1 MIQNNVSMPSFKG
14 LIYFK
19 KEELAVNTDSIRTLQ
34 SEAGQTVIKYK
45 NIYNPTGAAM
55 GTTTRVN
62 CDIDTVIDAYKKACC
77 SKDTVV
83 TI

>member
-45 NIYNPTGAAM
+45 NI
-55 GTTTRVN
+55 
-62 CDIDTVIDAYKKACC
+62 
-77 SKDTVV
+77 
-83 TI
+83 

>member
-19 KEELAVNTDSIRTLQ
+19 NQKVAVNTDEIREISDYCGS
-34 SEAGQTVIKYK
+34 SEIKYK
-45 NIYNPTGAAM
+45 NIYNATGNAH
-55 GTTTRVN
+55 GTNLKVHPSV
-62 CDIDTVIDAYKKACC
+62 DVVIDAYKKACC
-77 SKDTVV
+77 CKDTVV

>member
-19 KEELAVNTDSIRTLQ
+19 NQKVAVNTDEIREISDYCGS
-34 SEAGQTVIKYK
+34 SEIKYK
-45 NIYNPTGAAM
+45 NIYIATGSAI
-55 GTTTRVN
+55 GTTLKV
-62 CDIDTVIDAYKKACC
+62 DAPVGIVIDAYKKACC
-77 SKDTVV
+77 CKDTVV

>member
-34 SEAGQTVIKYK
+34 SEAGRTLIKYK
-45 NIYNPTGAAM
+45 NIYDSTGQAM
-55 GTTTRVN
+55 GITTSVR

-77 SKDTVV
+77 CKDTVV